1 MAARAMASSTI
12 TFGLV
17 AVPVQLYPATRESAG
32 LSFHLL
38 HAKDGVRLRQQ
49 LVCPKDGEL
58 VARNEA
64 VRGFEHAKDE
74 FVVVTDE
81 ELKALDQKAS
91 SGIEVAEFVKG
102 GALAPLYVERS
113 YYVGPGK
120 GGERPFA
127 LFVRALEEEDLVA
140 IAQYAARGKD
150 YLVALRPFEG
160 RLLMHQLYHQD
171 EIRPVS
177 EVPLPEAEAKAGELK
192 LARELVGRLTAE
204 RFDPGRYEDEV
215 RKRVRALI
223 DPKVEGGEIR
233 AAPGEGKAP
242 AKVVDLMEAL
252 KASLAAGQAK
262 PPASARQRETR
273 PRAAKRAAP
282 LKKAG

>member
-1 MAARAMASSTI
+1 MATRSMASSTI

-38 HAKDGVRLRQQ
+38 HAKDGARLRQQ
-49 LVCPKDGEL
+49 LVCPKDGE
-58 VARNEA
+58 VVPRTEA

-74 FVVVTDE
+74 FVVLTDK

-91 SGIEVAEFVKG
+91 SGIEVAEFVPAK
-102 GALAPLYVERS
+102 ALAPLYVDRS
-113 YYVGPGK
+113 YYLGPGK

-127 LFVRALEEEDLVA
+127 LLAKALEEEDLVA

-160 RLLMHQLYHQD
+160 RLLMHQLYHED

-177 EVPLPEAEAKAGELK
+177 EVPAPESETKAAELK
-192 LARELVGRLTAE
+192 LARELVGRLTVP
-204 RFDPGRYEDEV
+204 RFEPKRYEDEV
-215 RKRVRALI
+215 RKRIRALI
-223 DPKVEGGEIR
+223 DRKVAGGEIR
-233 AAPGEGKAP
+233 AAPGEARAP

-252 KASLAAGQAK
+252 KASLAAGQAAKAADAK
-262 PPASARQRETR
+262 PKR
-273 PRAAKRAAP
+273 PRAAATRRAAP
-282 LKKAG
+282 LRKAG

>member
-64 VRGFEHAKDE
+64 VRGFERAKDE
-74 FVVVTDE
+74 FVVVTDK
-81 ELKALDQKAS
+81 ELRALDQKAS

-102 GALAPLYVERS
+102 GELAPLYVERS

-127 LFVRALEEEDLVA
+127 LLVKALEEEDLVA

-160 RLLMHQLYHQD
+160 RLLMQQLYHHD
-171 EIRPVS
+171 EIRSVS
-177 EVPLPEAEAKAGELK
+177 DVPLPDAEVKAGELK

-204 RFDPGRYEDEV
+204 RFEPERYEDEV
-215 RKRVRALI
+215 RKRIRALI
-223 DPKVEGGEIR
+223 ERKVEGGEIR
-233 AAPGEGKAP
+233 AAPGEGRA

-252 KASLAAGQAK
+252 KASLAAGQAGKAGSAK
-262 PPASARQRETR
+262 PKRARA
-273 PRAAKRAAP
+273 AAKRATP
-282 LKKAG
+282 LRKAG